1 MDSTSIDILD
11 VRGHAVLDGHCK
23 SLRQQI
29 LRGLSQ
35 RTGLKTLPTVLLYDE
50 LGLRL
55 YDAITTDAEEYY
67 LFHAEEEILHNHSQA
82 IVRYMHAGL
91 GSDCLD
97 HEAIVE
103 LGAG

>member
-11 VRGHAVLDGHCK
+11 VRGHALLDDHCK
-23 SLRQQI
+23 SLRHQI

-35 RTGLKTLPTVLLYDE
+35 RAGLKTLPTMLLYDE

-67 LFHAEEEILHNHSQA
+67 LFHAEEEILRNYSKA

-91 GSDCLD
+91 GGDCLD
-97 HEAIVE
+97 HETIVE